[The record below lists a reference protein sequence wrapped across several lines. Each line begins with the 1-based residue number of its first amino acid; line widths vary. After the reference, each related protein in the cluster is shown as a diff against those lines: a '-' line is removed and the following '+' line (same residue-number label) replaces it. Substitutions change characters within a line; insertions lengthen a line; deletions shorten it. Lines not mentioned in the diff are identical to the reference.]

1 MTKQIARLLLLAQAS
16 SDEGK
21 GKTMLSGLIV
31 EKKTLELAES
41 GYPEKD
47 AAIMELVQL
56 LSHYPQRDCHF
67 YVCKDTQKVAH
78 YIVYF
83 DVVFDGSRHQ
93 ISFHSFDGRLK
104 RFLAGSR
111 KSHVEWSCWESS
123 RGNAYELA
131 LKYGLVYE
139 ADYVV
144 C

>member
-1 MTKQIARLLLLAQAS
+1 MTKQIARLLLLAQAA

-21 GKTMLSGLIV
+21 GKTLLSSLIV
-31 EKKTLELAES
+31 ENKTRALAED
-41 GYPEKD
+41 GYSEKD
-47 AAIMELVQL
+47 IAIMELVQL
-56 LSHYPQRDCHF
+56 LSRYPQRDCHF
-67 YVCKDTQKVAH
+67 YVCKDAQKVAH

-83 DVVFDGSRHQ
+83 DVVFNGRRCQ

-104 RFLAGSR
+104 RFLSGSCN
-111 KSHVEWSCWESS
+111 SHVEWSCWESS
-123 RGNAYELA
+123 RENAYELA